1 MPQNID
7 FNNIRSLGSS
17 NDGFEELVCQL
28 AHKMTVPNGK
38 RFVRNGRPDGGME
51 CYWEMDNGDI
61 WMWQAKYF
69 PSALGATQFNQINKS
84 VKTALKLH
92 TNIKKYF
99 VALPQDLSDVG
110 KAKTKSARKR
120 YEEKV
125 SQWQKLK
132 GAEETE
138 FIFWGKHE
146 MLTLL
151 SKKENDG
158 LVRFWFSKE
167 EFTEQ
172 DFDNQN
178 KKAID
183 A

>member
-28 AHKMTVPNGK
+28 AHKMTVPKGK
-38 RFVRNGRPDGGME
+38 RFVRNGRPDGGVE

-92 TNIKKYF
+92 TNIIA
-99 VALPQDLSDVG
+99 V
-110 KAKTKSARKR
+110 
-120 YEEKV
+120 
-125 SQWQKLK
+125 
-132 GAEETE
+132 
-138 FIFWGKHE
+138 H
-146 MLTLL
+146 
-151 SKKENDG
+151 
-158 LVRFWFSKE
+158 
-167 EFTEQ
+167 
-172 DFDNQN
+172 
-178 KKAID
+178 
-183 A
+183 